1 MAVGTRS
8 GKRPASDQAG
18 PSTARKAPRKSSRNN
33 TSDPMARIAIAGRAN
48 LRRAATRRRIASAG
62 QTYRT
67 NMAARRRPRAV
78 ATGRAAH
85 ANRPAAQQT
94 PANRR
99 RAHQQGASTG
109 PCGRKR
115 ARGCTLRDRGRQANM
130 RGRSVANGGAPV
142 GEANSCPKNRKKR
155 GCRYG
160 Y

>member
-1 MAVGTRS
+1 MVSTRS
-8 GKRPASDQAG
+8 GGKRPASSQEG
-18 PSTARKAPRKSSRNN
+18 PSTARKAPRRSSRSN
-33 TSDPMARIAIAGRAN
+33 TMADIASAGQRYNAN
-48 LRRAATRRRIASAG
+48 LRRAATMRRIASAG
-62 QTYRT
+62 QRYRT

-99 RAHQQGASTG
+99 RAHQQGATTG